1 MFWSFALPQ
10 IPMYPIWIIF
20 TLPSSYDSIEHFGT
34 QKAYGYWMY
43 LCARHATACK
53 IYFGSEKCWESSEW
67 QAEHMQICIMNICT
81 HCARSCLH
89 DAWTAGRFILS
100 AEWKST
106 NQLWNGECFSYG
118 IPCNTRNGNNN
129 TRKPN
134 AKHVCIRDTVPSSA
148 EYCASLAK
156 YCCTYR
162 SLAMTSVWKLGYIW
176 KRQVPTM

>member
-1 MFWSFALPQ
+1 
-10 IPMYPIWIIF
+10 
-20 TLPSSYDSIEHFGT
+20 
-34 QKAYGYWMY
+34 MY

-118 IPCNTRNGNNN
+118 IPCYTRNGNNN

-134 AKHVCIRDTVPSSA
+134 AKHVCIRDTVTSSA
-148 EYCASLAK
+148 EYCASLAE

-176 KRQVPTM
+176 KRQVPTMYNTSVTMFNWHANMFNWLNVDFSQNI